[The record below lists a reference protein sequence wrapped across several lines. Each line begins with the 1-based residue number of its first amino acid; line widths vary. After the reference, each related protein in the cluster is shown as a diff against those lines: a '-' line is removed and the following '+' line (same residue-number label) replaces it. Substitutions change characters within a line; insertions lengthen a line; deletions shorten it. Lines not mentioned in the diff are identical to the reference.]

1 MTRLVSGGVLL
12 VLVGLVAWWA
22 PPAGILAV
30 ALVFLL
36 IAAAEYAALSTAL
49 GARCAAPAVAA
60 AAAAVCAAVAWPALG
75 DLAGPLAGDAALPTI
90 MAVTIAF
97 GLIGI
102 ARGQTAADS
111 LARVASP
118 VFGALY
124 IGLPLGA
131 IVAVR
136 ALAGR
141 EAMILLVVAIVIS
154 DTAQFYTGRL
164 LGKRPLAPALSP
176 KKTVEGALGGLVIGS
191 AATAAIAGWWWP
203 PTPVAVRLAAGAAL
217 VVLGICGDLFESMV
231 KRAAGVKDSGT
242 LIPGHGGV
250 LDRIDALLFAAPVY
264 YAIVRYVIQPS

>member
-1 MTRLVSGGVLL
+1 VTRLLSGGVLL
-12 VLVGLVAWWA
+12 VLVGLAAWWA

-30 ALVFLL
+30 VLL
-36 IAAAEYAALSTAL
+36 FVVIGAAEYAALSTAL
-49 GARCAAPAVAA
+49 GARCAPLAVAIA
-60 AAAAVCAAVAWPALG
+60 AAIVCAAVSWPALG
-75 DLAGPLAGDAALPTI
+75 HFAGPVAGDAAVPAI
-90 MAVTIAF
+90 MAITIAF
-97 GLIGI
+97 GLVGI
-102 ARGQTAADS
+102 ARGQISGDS

-124 IGLPLGA
+124 LGLPLGA

-164 LGKRPLAPALSP
+164 LGRRPLAPALSP
-176 KKTVEGALGGLVIGS
+176 KKTIEGALGGLVIGS

-203 PTPVAVRLAAGAAL
+203 PTPIGVRLAAGAAL

-264 YAIVRYVIQPS
+264 YAFVRYVFQPS

>member
-1 MTRLVSGGVLL
+1 
-12 VLVGLVAWWA
+12 
-22 PPAGILAV
+22 
-30 ALVFLL
+30 
-36 IAAAEYAALSTAL
+36 
-49 GARCAAPAVAA
+49 
-60 AAAAVCAAVAWPALG
+60 
-75 DLAGPLAGDAALPTI
+75 
-90 MAVTIAF
+90 MAITIAF
-97 GLIGI
+97 GLVGI
-102 ARGQTAADS
+102 ARGQISLDS

-164 LGKRPLAPALSP
+164 LGRRPLAPALSP
-176 KKTVEGALGGLVIGS
+176 KKTIEGALGGLVIGS
-191 AATAAIAGWWWP
+191 VATAAIAGWWWP
-203 PTPVAVRLAAGAAL
+203 PTPIGVRLAAGAAL

-264 YAIVRYVIQPS
+264 YAFVRYVFQPS